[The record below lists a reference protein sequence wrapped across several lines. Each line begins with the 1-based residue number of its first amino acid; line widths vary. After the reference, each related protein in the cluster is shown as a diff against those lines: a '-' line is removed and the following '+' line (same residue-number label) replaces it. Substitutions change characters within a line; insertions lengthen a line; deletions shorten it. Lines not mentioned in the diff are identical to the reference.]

1 MARQSSRIAVL
12 LLAILLAL
20 AAVIVVLVLVVTGV
34 IPVSSGSGGS
44 QTAGGASPAGS
55 LTPMQVFEKDAPGVV
70 EVRAGFSASG
80 DSPAGQGLGTG
91 FLVSKDGY
99 LLTNAHVVTNDLGRD
114 AASVVAVF
122 RAASGASPSDARV
135 TATIV
140 GSDLGSDIAVLKIDP
155 GEAPSL
161 HVLPLATGETVQVGE
176 PVVAIGN
183 PLGLSFTLTS
193 GIVSATG
200 RNLRSPND
208 SVIPDGIQ
216 TDAAINSGNSG
227 GPLIDSAGRVIGV
240 NTQIISQSGGS
251 QGLGFAV
258 SIDTAVNVMDQLKT
272 SGSVANAY
280 LGASGQTLTPELAA
294 ALGATPDHGVLVA
307 RVGQGS
313 PAAEAGIRGGTHQ
326 ITLQGQPF
334 IVGGDVITAMD
345 SAPIASTTDLAA
357 AVARHAPGDVV
368 TLTLFRD
375 AQQLELKATLAQRP

>member
-1 MARQSSRIAVL
+1 MAKPSQRLAVL
-12 LLAILLAL
+12 LTAVLLVL
-20 AAVIVVLVLVVTGV
+20 AAVIVALVLVIAGV
-34 IPVSSGSGGS
+34 IPVSNGSGGSSGS

-70 EVRAGFSASG
+70 EVRARFSTSDGAT
-80 DSPAGQGLGTG
+80 GQGLGTG
-91 FLVSKDGY
+91 FLVSTDGY
-99 LLTNAHVVTNDLGRD
+99 LLTNAHVVTNDQGQD
-114 AASVVAVF
+114 ASSVVVVF
-122 RAASGASPSDARV
+122 RTPSGANPSDARV
-135 TATIV
+135 PATIV

-155 GEAPSL
+155 AAAPAL
-161 HVLPLATGETVQVGE
+161 HALPLATGKTVQVGE

-200 RNLRSPND
+200 RNLRSPNG

-240 NTQIISQSGGS
+240 NTQIITESGGS

-294 ALGATPDHGVLVA
+294 ALGVTPDHGVLVA
-307 RVGQGS
+307 QRRS
-313 PAAEAGIRGGTHQ
+313 
-326 ITLQGQPF
+326 GQPRRR
-334 IVGGDVITAMD
+334 GRHARRHPPGQPAG
-345 SAPIASTTDLAA
+345 A
-357 AVARHAPGDVV
+357 AVHSRRRRHHGHG
-368 TLTLFRD
+368 L
-375 AQQLELKATLAQRP
+375 

>member
-1 MARQSSRIAVL
+1 MARPSSRLAGLLVAVL
-12 LLAILLAL
+12 LLL
-20 AAVIVVLVLVVTGV
+20 AAVIVILALVIAGV
-34 IPVSSGSGGS
+34 IPVSGGS
-44 QTAGGASPAGS
+44 SASQPAGGASPAGS
-55 LTPMQVFEKDAPGVV
+55 LTPMQIFDKDAPGVV

-80 DSPAGQGLGTG
+80 GTPAGQGLGTG
-91 FLVSKDGY
+91 FLVSTDGY
-99 LLTNAHVVTNDLGRD
+99 LMTNAHVVTNDQGED
-114 AASVVAVF
+114 ASSVVVVF
-122 RAASGASPSDARV
+122 RDTSGANPSDARV
-135 TATIV
+135 PATIV
-140 GSDLGSDIAVLKIDP
+140 GSDMGSDIAVLKIDP
-155 GEAPSL
+155 TAAPAL
-161 HVLPLATGETVQVGE
+161 HALPLATGKTVQVGE

-200 RNLRSPND
+200 RNLRSPNE

-258 SIDTAVNVMDQLKT
+258 SIDTAVGVMDQLKT

-294 ALGATPDHGVLVA
+294 ALGVTPDHGVLVA
-307 RVGQGS
+307 RVGPGS
-313 PAAEAGIRGGTHQ
+313 PAAEAGVRGGTHQ
-326 ITLQGQPF
+326 ISLQGQPF

-345 SAPIASTTDLAA
+345 AAPIATTTDLAA

-368 TLTLFRD
+368 TLTVSRD
-375 AQQLELKATLAQRP
+375 GHELELKATLAQRP